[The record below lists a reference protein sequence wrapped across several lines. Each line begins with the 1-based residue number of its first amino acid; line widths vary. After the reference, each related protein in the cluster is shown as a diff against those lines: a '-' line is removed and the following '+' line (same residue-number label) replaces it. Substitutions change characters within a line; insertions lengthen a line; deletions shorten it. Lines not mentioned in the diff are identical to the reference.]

1 MKKIYSLILFFAFT
15 LLTFA
20 QQKQPNISFETESYN
35 FGKINETKGAVQYV
49 FNFTNTGSE
58 PLIIQNVQPS
68 CGCTTPEW
76 SREPVVPGGK
86 GFIKATFNPAGRPGP
101 FNKSINVTSNAIR
114 NSVVLKISGEVIG
127 KEPVADKYPFAVDN
141 LRFSSTYISYGKI
154 SPNKPVTR
162 NLEIMNTGKESV
174 TISFPSVPPHID
186 VMVNPSTIK
195 ANQKAVIEF
204 TYDAK
209 KKNDWGFVTDAINY
223 SLNNKKDAKYRLN
236 LSAAIEDDYS
246 DATPQQ
252 LADAPK
258 LALEKN
264 TINVG
269 RIKAG
274 ENIQLSYKFKNM
286 GKSNLVIR
294 KINSSCG
301 CTDVK
306 ARELIIKPGA
316 AGEITGVFKSS
327 GQKGAVNKTITLITN
342 DPRNLNTVL
351 WLKGTVE

>member
-1 MKKIYSLILFFAFT
+1 MKKIYFVILFLSSS

-20 QQKQPNISFETESYN
+20 QQNQPNISFETESYN
-35 FGKINETKGAVQYV
+35 FGKINEAKGAVQYV

-76 SREPVVPGGK
+76 SREPVAPGGK

-101 FNKSINVTSNAIR
+101 FNKSISVVSNGLR
-114 NSVVLKISGEVIG
+114 NSVVLKITGEVNG

-141 LRFSSTYISYGKI
+141 LRFSTTYISYGKI

-162 NLEIMNTGKESV
+162 TFEVLNAGKESV
-174 TISFPSVPPHID
+174 SVSFPSVPAHMD

-195 ANQKAVIEF
+195 PGQKAVIEF
-204 TYDAK
+204 IYDAK
-209 KKNDWGFVTDAINY
+209 KKNDWGFVTDAVLY
-223 SLNNKKDAKYRLN
+223 TVNNKKDAKYKLN
-236 LSAAIEDDYS
+236 ISAAIEDDY
-246 DATPQQ
+246 ANTTPQQ

-269 RIKAG
+269 SIKAG

-286 GKSNLVIR
+286 GKSNLIIR

-306 ARELIIKPGA
+306 AKDLVIKPGA
-316 AGEITGVFKSS
+316 SSEITGMFKSS

-351 WLKGTVE
+351 WLKGTVQ